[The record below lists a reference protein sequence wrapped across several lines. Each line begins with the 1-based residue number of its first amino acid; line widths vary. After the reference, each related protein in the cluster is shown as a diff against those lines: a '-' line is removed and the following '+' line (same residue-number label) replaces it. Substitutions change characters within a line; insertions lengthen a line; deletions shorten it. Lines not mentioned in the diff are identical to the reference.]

1 MSALQYIG
9 NGDGY
14 IYITKNVATPT
25 DQDIITTV
33 NNDCQSLR
41 DIVYPEALAS
51 ASLYANKSATSTVSV
66 TAVAGVGNITAV
78 TINGVN
84 QIASNISVSGLS
96 EAQVATAISD
106 AINGYTPSGPDYK
119 AVAIGETVSIL
130 AEQASGSDVNGL
142 TVTVSN
148 DDPGNIDVSATD
160 LSGGANSNDLIDEG
174 CGRKFLINPDFDT
187 DGCAGK
193 GSANEGDLTNAVE
206 ISEDII
212 FQGLQG
218 SIKDETITAS
228 SGQVVPNRVSAIQ
241 NLFIAAEVGFI
252 DDIET
257 ISTEGFSDND
267 VLYTRVDKDSTITYK
282 STGNIT
288 LEGGNDFIA
297 TDTDVLVLV
306 KSGSNWLEVSR
317 SEARLGDTA
326 DYRAAGFAFPI
337 EGSTTSALPT
347 AGGFNIET
355 NSSTVIQRY
364 TGNVTL
370 TGNLSITF
378 APTGN
383 DGDEVWVFMDGTV
396 DKNGNSFTVNG
407 EQLSDKEALT
417 GGWVCRAKF
426 NGVTWDSFITYR
438 LGENTTWKLD
448 VNARIENEAIQ
459 LSKLDSSIKTELITI
474 PVSLEANE
482 LGEVKF
488 VIPYKCT
495 VTSITAYVTKLIE
508 ATEDAS
514 ILPKNDASLVMTD
527 GTLTMIAG
535 SSIGTGLTVT
545 PTANNVFTAG
555 DTMTL
560 EGIKTTPGGKVLAS
574 VTVVRS

>member
-174 CGRKFLINPDFDT
+174 CGRKFFINPDFDT

-193 GSANEGDLTNAVE
+193 GSANQGDLTNSVE

-474 PVSLEANE
+474 PVSLETNE

-514 ILPKNDASLVMTD
+514 ILPKNNASLVMTD

-535 SSIGTGLTVT
+535 SAIGTGLTVT
-545 PTANNVFTAG
+545 PTANNVFTSG
-555 DTMTL
+555 DIMTL

-574 VTVVRS
+574 ITVVRS

>member
-14 IYITKNVATPT
+14 IYITRNVPSPT
-25 DQDIITTV
+25 NQDILSTV
-33 NNDCQSLR
+33 DNSCEPLR

-51 ASLYANKSATSTVSV
+51 ASLYANKSASSTVSV
-66 TAVAGVGNITAV
+66 TAVAGAGNITAV

-84 QIASNISVSGLS
+84 QIPSNISVSGLS
-96 EAQVATAISD
+96 EAQVATAIAD

-142 TVTVSN
+142 TVTISN
-148 DDPGNIDVSATD
+148 DDPVNIDVTATD

-174 CGRKFLINPDFDT
+174 CGRKFFINPDFDT
-187 DGCAGK
+187 NGCAGK
-193 GSANEGDLTNAVE
+193 GSANQGDLTNAVE

-228 SGQVVPNRVSAIQ
+228 SDQVVPNRVSAIQ
-241 NLFIAAEVGFI
+241 NLFIAAEVGFT
-252 DDIET
+252 DDVET

-267 VLYTRVDKDSTITYK
+267 VLYTRAAPDYTITYK

-288 LEGGNDFIA
+288 LEGGNDFVA
-297 TDTDVLVLV
+297 TETDVLVLV
-306 KSGSNWLEVSR
+306 KSGSSWLEVSR

-326 DYRAAGFAFPI
+326 DYRAAGFPFPI
-337 EGSTTSALPT
+337 EGSTTTALPT
-347 AGGFNIET
+347 SGTLNIET
-355 NSSTVIQRY
+355 GVSTVIQRY

-378 APTGN
+378 ASTVN

-396 DKNGNSFTVNG
+396 DKNGNLFTVNG

-417 GGWVCRAKF
+417 GGWVCRAKY
-426 NGVTWDSFITYR
+426 NGTTWDHFVTYR
-438 LGENTTWKLD
+438 LGKATTWKLD
-448 VNARIENEAIQ
+448 VNARIENEEIQ
-459 LSKLDSSIKTELITI
+459 LSKLEPSIKTELITA
-474 PVSLEANE
+474 PVSLETNE

-488 VIPYKCT
+488 VIPYDCT

-514 ILPKNDASLVMTD
+514 ILPKNNASLVMTD

-535 SSIGTGLTVT
+535 SAIGTGLTVT
-545 PTANNVFTAG
+545 PTANNTFTAG
-555 DTMTL
+555 QVMTL

-574 VTVVRS
+574 ITVVRS